1 VVLAQQEPTR
11 PERAKLLQQ
20 AGVIES
26 RWDLPAKKWLRLFK
40 PVA

>member
-1 VVLAQQEPTR
+1 VVLAQREPTR
-11 PERAKLLQQ
+11 PERAELLLQ

-40 PVA
+40 PAA